1 MNSQSKVNLNG
12 DGRGGAASE
21 VAFEEVLGG
30 LKAAQERRAH
40 HNVDAC
46 PFLRHLLQHIGS
58 AWPGRVTSLR
68 SCHILASFATRESQQ
83 EKRRRAFCQGKKKE
97 KGVKEKSV
105 KEKGV
110 KEKGVKEKGVKQKGV
125 KEKGVLL
132 TASASGLLTASAWRK
147 RRRLAKTPSRGTK
160 RQHTEKGNANENER
174 EPALEREDDMQKN
187 AKTTCKRTRI
197 RHAKERAHQH
207 QHQHENEHANEHA
220 KNLADLPSMLAALFR
235 DGCVVRSLRAA

>member
-83 EKRRRAFCQGKKKE
+83 EKRTRAFCQGKKKE

-110 KEKGVKEKGVKQKGV
+110 KEKGVKEKGVK
-125 KEKGVLL
+125 EKGVLL

-147 RRRLAKTPSRGTK
+147 WRRLAKTPSRGTK

-187 AKTTCKRTRI
+187 VRTNTNTNMKMNMQMNMQRTSPTC
-197 RHAKERAHQH
+197 RACWQPFSVMG
-207 QHQHENEHANEHA
+207 ASYG
-220 KNLADLPSMLAALFR
+220 LSALFCKPK
-235 DGCVVRSLRAA
+235 GLVE